1 MISKA
6 DKHLG
11 MIQQTKLREIESL
24 KDEMCAKD
32 EEITS
37 LKKKLSA
44 SNARRDALESQSKD
58 LKSTFQQKIQILIE
72 KAENDDKLIMMLKS
86 EVSRLEGL
94 KGVKSTLT
102 TGKA

>member
-44 SNARRDALESQSKD
+44 SNARRDALES
-58 LKSTFQQKIQILIE
+58 
-72 KAENDDKLIMMLKS
+72 
-86 EVSRLEGL
+86 
-94 KGVKSTLT
+94 
-102 TGKA
+102 